1 MYQNIEIE
9 FKSKLSFEDYQ
20 KIFAK
25 FYLEGNLFKQT
36 NYYFDTTSLDLLHK
50 NIILRIRE
58 KGYNYKI
65 TLKISEGVGS
75 LESHVIIDAAI
86 KEKYLKEGFNT
97 SLYFPNYNY
106 DVVFQTSLLNHRA
119 ITPYENG
126 VIFLDKCE
134 YNNLVDYEVEFE
146 HDNYELG
153 KRIFENFLKKLAIP
167 YTKTNR
173 KSRRAI
179 ESMSK

>member
-9 FKSKLSFEDYQ
+9 FKSKLSFENYQ
-20 KIFAK
+20 KIFDK
-25 FYLEGNLFKQT
+25 FHLEGNLFKQT
-36 NYYFDTTSLDLLHK
+36 NYYFDTPSLELLNK

-65 TLKISEGVGS
+65 TLKTSEGLGS
-75 LESHVIIDAAI
+75 LESHVIIDKDL

-97 SLYFPNYNY
+97 SLYFPNLKYL
-106 DVVFQTSLLNHRA
+106 VFFQASLLNQRA
-119 ITPYENG
+119 ITPYEG
-126 VIFLDKCE
+126 GILFLDKCE
-134 YNNLVDYEVEFE
+134 YNNIVDYEVEFE

-153 KRIFENFLKKLAIP
+153 KKIFELFLKKMDIP

-179 ESMSK
+179 ESKNK